1 MLSNSG
7 ARFMELEARITRQQ
21 NKFDRKEKILSERLS
36 QIERQL
42 NRFDEVKSKLDNLN
56 DNIES
61 KLNRSQ
67 QAQTTFTLVACDF
80 AKVGKQ
86 HVQGWWIKHVT
97 VNSIREVVPGNGI
110 KSHSGKFFH
119 QGI

>member
-1 MLSNSG
+1 MLSTSS
-7 ARFMELEARITRQQ
+7 ARFLELEARITRQQ
-21 NKFDRKEKILSERLS
+21 NKIDRKEKISSERLS

-42 NRFDEVKSKLDNLN
+42 NRFDEVKSKQDNIN

-97 VNSIREVVPGNGI
+97 VNSMREVVPGNGI
-110 KSHSGKFFH
+110 ESHSKEIFH